1 MVDFILDQRVRE
13 RFDPFME
20 ALLSNAMENIQSIH
34 ITGSAL
40 TDDFDPKRS
49 DINSVLVMN
58 KMDLSQIERLAP
70 LGKKYGKKGIAS
82 PLIMTP
88 VHIQSS
94 LDVFPV
100 EFLTI
105 RRLHLCVFGKD
116 IFKDIEIRLSDLR
129 SQCEREL
136 KVKLIGLRQAYIS
149 AAGDRKQIA
158 EIFMRTYSGYIPLF
172 AAILMLLGHE
182 PPIVRDDV
190 LRDLERTT
198 GIPMEVFRQVS
209 RGKKEGFNLPIEQ
222 LNRIFE
228 HYCVA
233 LEKLGELADEW
244 KHD

>member
-1 MVDFILDQRVRE
+1 MTEFILDQRVKE

-20 ALLSNAMENIQSIH
+20 DILSGFTENIHSIH
-34 ITGSAL
+34 VTGSAL
-40 TDDFDPKRS
+40 TDDFDHKRS

-58 KMDLSQIERLAP
+58 KMDLSQIEKLAP
-70 LGKKYGKKGIAS
+70 LGKKYGKKSIAS

-88 VHIQSS
+88 AHIQSS

-158 EIFMRTYSGYIPLF
+158 EIFTRTFSAYIPLF
-172 AAILMLLGHE
+172 AAIIMLLGHN
-182 PPIVRDDV
+182 PPVVKDEV
-190 LRDLERTT
+190 LNELEKIT
-198 GIPMEVFRQVS
+198 GICMDMFRQVS
-209 RGKKEGFNLPIEQ
+209 RVKKEGFHLPVEQ

-228 HYCVA
+228 DYCAA
-233 LEKLGELADEW
+233 LEKLGDIADEW
-244 KHD
+244 KKN

>member
-1 MVDFILDQRVRE
+1 MADFILDQGVKK
-13 RFDPFME
+13 RFDPFLE
-20 ALLSNAMENIQSIH
+20 DVLSHAMENIHSIY

-40 TDDFDPKRS
+40 TVDFDPKRS

-58 KMDLSQIERLAP
+58 TMDLSRIEKLAP

-88 VHIQSS
+88 AHIQSS

-105 RRLHLCVFGKD
+105 RRLHLCAFGKD

-149 AAGDRKQIA
+149 ASGDRKQIG
-158 EIFMRTYSGYIPLF
+158 EIFMRTFSGYIPIF
-172 AAILMLLGHE
+172 AAIITLLGHE
-182 PPIVRDDV
+182 PPIVKDDV
-190 LRDLERTT
+190 LGELEKIT
-198 GIPMEVFRQVS
+198 GIRMDMFRQVS
-209 RGKKEGFNLPIEQ
+209 RGKKEGFHLPIEQ

-228 HYCVA
+228 DYCTA
-233 LEKLGELADEW
+233 LEKLGEMADEW
-244 KHD
+244 KQN